1 MRIIKS
7 EREYVHDA
15 SSISFY
21 EKKIKSDDEKK
32 IKCAKIHDQT
42 EHSNRNRLIH
52 HKLKIWKNLGTMS

>member
-32 IKCAKIHDQT
+32 LNAQKSMI
-42 EHSNRNRLIH
+42 RLNIQ
-52 HKLKIWKNLGTMS
+52 IETD